1 MAQAANAV
9 RHAPN
14 AMIERRSSI
23 LVVPFLRSAVGGSRQ
38 FPGALNSTVQRR
50 GRPRRP
56 RAVPRAAKR
65 LLVEAIS
72 KCEPSAT
79 LTPEDDPLRR
89 TGHASTPSSLCCA
102 SNHQLDTSEWTLQR
116 ELPLS

>member
-23 LVVPFLRSAVGGSRQ
+23 LVAPFLRSAVGDSRQ
-38 FPGALNSTVQRR
+38 FPGALTSTVQRR
-50 GRPRRP
+50 GRPRRCT
-56 RAVPRAAKR
+56 VPRAAKR

-72 KCEPSAT
+72 KREPST
-79 LTPEDDPLRR
+79 MLTPEVCALRIPR
-89 TGHASTPSSLCCA
+89 CKWLA
-102 SNHQLDTSEWTLQR
+102 
-116 ELPLS
+116 

>member
-14 AMIERRSSI
+14 AMIERRSSS
-23 LVVPFLRSAVGGSRQ
+23 LVAPFLRSAVGDSRQ
-38 FPGALNSTVQRR
+38 FPGALTSTVQRR
-50 GRPRRP
+50 GQPRRP

-72 KCEPSAT
+72 KREPSTT
-79 LTPEDDPLRR
+79 LTPEVCALRIPR
-89 TGHASTPSSLCCA
+89 CKWLA
-102 SNHQLDTSEWTLQR
+102 
-116 ELPLS
+116 